1 MSILVNIGI
10 ICMGIVIIFAITRAI
25 IQKKITESHGILWLL
40 SAVAIVVVGF
50 MPDLTIKLA
59 KLLGVDYAP
68 TIVFTFAILLLFYLV
83 FRCTVWIAGL
93 SMRIQELGMQVSM
106 LNQENAEQQRRLEL
120 CRKGQITEDEE
131 HFIRD

>member
-40 SAVAIVVVGF
+40 SAVAIVV
-50 MPDLTIKLA
+50 
-59 KLLGVDYAP
+59 LGVDYAP